1 MVILAYIFTYFV
13 GISLSFVSR
22 PSQLNTWLKGL
33 FPKQNYTLVLLNG
46 DAGFRCYHRLT
57 TDDMSYIIVD
67 TPANKVNNLAFVEMT
82 QAFTK
87 QDILVPKIIAHQQE
101 LGFMCLSDFGDCLL
115 ANNLNHLTMS
125 SLYRQALDLLPAIGN
140 IKSTDLWSLPVY
152 DAAFLQV
159 ELDIFVDWLVVEHL
173 NLVISAD
180 EKKHLQGCFQQ
191 LINSALKQ
199 PQVGVHRDF
208 HSRNL
213 MLLADEQ
220 IGVIDYQD
228 AVLGPVTYDVV
239 SLLRDCY
246 VRWDDALLAPLLAK
260 QLQVTQDQFPQLT
273 ITAEMYQQWF
283 DLMGLQ
289 RHVKAAGI
297 FARLYHRDNKSGY
310 LADIPLTLTYIV
322 DIAAKYPSLQFL
334 SSFVAER
341 VLPALAKKSIGI
353 TS

>member
-1 MVILAYIFTYFV
+1 M
-13 GISLSFVSR
+13 SFDSR

-33 FPKQNYTLVLLNG
+33 FPDQDYALVMLNG
-46 DAGFRCYHRLT
+46 DAGFRCYHRLSI
-57 TDDMSYIIVD
+57 DGMNYIIVD

-82 QAFTK
+82 KAFSM
-87 QDILVPKIIAHQQE
+87 QDVLVPQIIAHQQE

-115 ANNLNHLTMS
+115 ANNLNNITMS
-125 SLYRQALDLLPAIGN
+125 SLYRQALDLLPAISN
-140 IKSTDLWSLPVY
+140 IKSTDLWQLPTY
-152 DAAFLQV
+152 DAAFLQI
-159 ELDIFVDWLVVEHL
+159 ELNVFVDWLVVEHL
-173 NLVISAD
+173 DLVISFD
-180 EKKHLQGCFQQ
+180 EKQQLQQCFQQ
-191 LINSALKQ
+191 LINSALEQ

-213 MLLADEQ
+213 MMLADDR

-228 AVLGPVTYDVV
+228 AVIGPVTYDVV

-260 QLQVTQDQFPQLT
+260 QLQITQSQFPQFT
-273 ITAEMYQQWF
+273 ITSEIYQQWF

-310 LADIPLTLTYIV
+310 LADIPLTLSYIV
-322 DIAAKYPSLQFL
+322 DIAAKYPTLQFL
-334 SSFVAER
+334 SSFVADR
-341 VLPALAKKSIGI
+341 VLPALTKKTIRT